1 MVDPMDNLNDGD
13 ELELPAAMR
22 AQLRDA
28 YGSPTGKPSAAE
40 WSRID
45 AAIHSESAQHFTTP
59 SPMASPRAVGV
70 SVRDN
75 TPTVRRPSP
84 SGLFLSSRLRI
95 AAALAT
101 AAMIGIV
108 VWINS
113 STDRMTDESPRMS
126 SNETPVKQPH
136 PGDINRD
143 GQLDILDAYL
153 LQRRIETAAKIEAQW
168 DLTRD
173 GRVDQHD
180 VQAIA
185 AQSVKLDGGPRL

>member
-22 AQLRDA
+22 AQLRDEF
-28 YGSPTGKPSAAE
+28 GSPSGRPSAAE
-40 WSRID
+40 WARVDAVIQHEAASHFSKTPDKPVLWRI
-45 AAIHSESAQHFTTP
+45 
-59 SPMASPRAVGV
+59 G
-70 SVRDN
+70 
-75 TPTVRRPSP
+75 
-84 SGLFLSSRLRI
+84 RI

-101 AAMIGIV
+101 AAMVGIV

-113 STDRMTDESPRMS
+113 STDRRADESPRMTS
-126 SNETPVKQPH
+126 SETPARPPH

-143 GQLDILDAYL
+143 GRLDILDAYL

-173 GRVDQHD
+173 GQVDQRD

-185 AQSVKLDGGPRL
+185 AQSVKLAGGPRL